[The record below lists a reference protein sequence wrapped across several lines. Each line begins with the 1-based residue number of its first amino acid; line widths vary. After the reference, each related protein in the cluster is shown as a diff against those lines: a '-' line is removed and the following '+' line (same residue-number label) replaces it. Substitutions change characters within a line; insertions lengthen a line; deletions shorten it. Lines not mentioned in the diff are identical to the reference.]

1 MTDTSSTRT
10 PLTEFDPAGKATIL
24 SYNVPQPA
32 SYTGRNLIELPLEA
46 LGALGDIFKDAAFEA
61 PERKAPDD
69 LDAAS
74 IAKGL
79 RTVDPKLFPNVQ
91 EALVPLPALI
101 ATQTEGDEEV
111 KAATTGV
118 LRRVVNPGFADR
130 VDRALA
136 KQGGAR
142 PGQEPVIEAGGAAV
156 AGDDTAVLSEALA
169 GAPATSDNSERPGL
183 HELSLNVIAEQMK
196 DGKKRLNIYKTLRG
210 DYSFN
215 FLPDRPKEAVKPR
228 LLLVETYRLSSFLG
242 SYGAG
247 RTMQTFSLL
256 PGEKTKINIK
266 TFRKTSAEEKSASS
280 ILDSFSKESAEDFES
295 SVSAE
300 QSNKQTQN
308 DSFEYHVDVEASAS
322 WGIGSASVDAGVKD
336 NTNSSREEFAKNM
349 SSATNKHTQKA
360 SSKRD
365 VQVNTSSEVRTEVGE
380 ETSIE
385 RELENINVS
394 RTLNFVFRQMNQEF
408 VSILHLV
415 DVRVGFFNGSG
426 ELAKEVTLP
435 ELRSLLKEF
444 VKDEK
449 QNEVFD
455 TIKDL
460 LLHNIFDF
468 NGDIPQSENG
478 VPFVEERVFDDDER
492 EPGYLR
498 FRKDALSRFQDETG
512 NDFVVPGIIVNVDK
526 NVLRTDGVIVEA
538 LLGQANALDDF
549 SKGLQDE
556 AVEER
561 KLANERMQTGLEIAK
576 DGPDDAADRFAKVF
590 PKTVAESIDLDFSVN
605 GERSGTGA
613 PTPPGG

>member
-1 MTDTSSTRT
+1 MTDDTTSTRP

-32 SYTGRNLIELPLEA
+32 SYTGRNIIELPLEA
-46 LGALGDIFKDAAFEA
+46 LAALGDIFKDAAFEV
-61 PERKAPDD
+61 PDRTAPDD
-69 LDAAS
+69 LDAAA

-79 RTVDPKLFPNVQ
+79 RIGDPKLFPNCQ
-91 EALVPLPALI
+91 EALVPLPALV
-101 ATQTEGDEEV
+101 ATQTEGDGGV
-111 KAATTGV
+111 KTRTTGV
-118 LRRVVNPGFADR
+118 LRTVVNPEFADR
-130 VDRALA
+130 IDRALA
-136 KQGGAR
+136 KQAEAQ
-142 PGQEPVIEAGGAAV
+142 PGQEPVIEAAEAAV
-156 AGDDTAVLSEALA
+156 AGDDTAVLNEALA
-169 GAPATSDNSERPGL
+169 GAPAISDKSERPGL
-183 HELSLNVIAEQMK
+183 HEINVDVIAEQMK
-196 DGKKRLNIYKTLRG
+196 DGEKRLNIYKTLRG
-210 DYSFN
+210 DYAFN
-215 FLPDRPKEAVKPR
+215 FLPEPKVAKPR

-247 RTMQTFSLL
+247 RTIQTFSLL
-256 PGEKTKINIK
+256 PGERTKINIK

-280 ILDSFSKESAEDFES
+280 ILDSFSKESADDFES

-308 DSFEYHVDVEASAS
+308 ESFEYHVDVEASAS
-322 WGIGSASVDAGVKD
+322 WGWGSASVDAGVKGS
-336 NTNSSREEFAKNM
+336 TSSSREEFAKNT
-349 SSATNKHTQKA
+349 SSATNKHAQKA

-365 VQVNTSSEVRTEVGE
+365 VQVNTSSEVRTEAGE
-380 ETSIE
+380 ETAIE

-415 DVRVGFFNGSG
+415 DVRVGFFNGFG
-426 ELAKEVTLP
+426 EVAKEVTLP
-435 ELRSLLKEF
+435 ELRSMLKES

-449 QNEVFD
+449 QDEVFD

-478 VPFVEERVFDDDER
+478 VPFVEERVFDDDTR

-498 FRKDALSRFQDETG
+498 FRKDAISRYQDETG

-538 LLGQANALDDF
+538 LLGQANALDDY
-549 SKGLQDE
+549 SIGLQE
-556 AVEER
+556 QAVKER
-561 KLANERMQTGLEIAK
+561 ELANERIQTGLEIAK
-576 DGPDDAADRFAKVF
+576 DGPDKAADRFAKVF
-590 PKTVAESIDLDFSVN
+590 PRSVAESIDLDFSVN

-613 PTPPGG
+613 SKPT